1 MRQDDLLDPGGTAGG
16 GGRTDAAGRP
26 HDLSAELVGMI
37 PALRAFAR
45 SFCRNATDADDLV
58 QETLLKG
65 IANMHR
71 YQPGTNMK
79 SWLFTIL
86 RNTFYTRIRKYNRE
100 SPAAAACVSGEP
112 LAQPTQEWRM
122 LGQEV
127 TRAVQDLPDRQR
139 EVLILI
145 SVLGISYIDTA
156 EICGCAVGTVKSR
169 LNRARQRLVERLGD
183 GPRGAG
189 TTARPEA
196 EPSGRRRV
204 DWPGLAAAGPQSA
217 SEERNHG

>member
-1 MRQDDLLDPGGTAGG
+1 MRHGDVFDPDEARASGPPV
-16 GGRTDAAGRP
+16 DAEGRP
-26 HDLSAELVGMI
+26 HDLRAELVEMI

-100 SPAAAACVSGEP
+100 SPAAEGCVSGEP
-112 LAQPTQEWRM
+112 LAAPAQEWRM

-145 SVLGISYIDTA
+145 SVLGISYIDAA
-156 EICGCAVGTVKSR
+156 EICDCAVGTVKSR

-183 GPRGAG
+183 GAEGATGAKPPR
-189 TTARPEA
+189 

-204 DWPGLAAAGPQSA
+204 DWQGPAEPGPRIVN
-217 SEERNHG
+217 EERDHG